1 MTVNDL
7 LGQIEKERKLYP
19 LVGDYILQPAHRTYL
34 LADDTDY
41 IAVFNH
47 ELGTVTIQD

>member
-1 MTVNDL
+1 MTINDL
-7 LGQIEKERKLYP
+7 LEQVEKERKLYP
-19 LVGDYILQPAHRTYL
+19 LVGDYTLRPAHRTYL
-34 LADDTDY
+34 LADNTNY